1 MARDQNTFAK
11 RQREMEKKR
20 KAEEKRER
28 RRKKK
33 EQADAPPEGVPSDS
47 STTEQEGDLHPTRN
61 DPDS

>member
-28 RRKKK
+28 RRRKK
-33 EQADAPPEGVPSDS
+33 EQADAPDEGVADANTPA
-47 STTEQEGDLHPTRN
+47 EQ
-61 DPDS
+61 